1 MREGEF
7 ELAQPTT
14 AATVRE
20 RGNKSSKLDRDN
32 EMGYSKMLLGLV
44 LLITLAATSTAQPGT
59 VAPGFTCTTTKA
71 TCHSLIDYVSPN
83 TTTISTILSLFQI
96 KRFRDLLGANG
107 LSNSTSIPTRPSKR
121 TRGSESPSLCLCE
134 NGTVALVNNISD
146 PNKIDVGQ
154 KLWIPLPCSCDEVAG
169 AKVVHY
175 GHVVE
180 AGSSVERIAMTYG
193 TTEDILLKLNGMVN
207 ASQLL
212 AGQVLDV
219 PLKEPNPK
227 NQLQRALQPAFLYKP
242 FFSSFHFISPVFF
255 SLLTSVLSA
264 VLSLFSP
271 FSPSILHSSPLSYVL
286 HSSPLSFV
294 DFLVVVGLTVG
305 LGFGLGGLRFVR
317 GFGFWSRRRSG
328 LRFAVGGFAVLS
340 LCRSGCAVG
349 LGCGWVCRG
358 SWVCRGCGCGCG
370 GLRFGLGVVVE
381 PWVWVWLWWLF
392 WSRRGGGAVGVG
404 VVVVVVLVS
413 AWWWSRGSCTS
424 SVNSSSLDYPLL
436 VSNGTYVYTANS
448 CVKCNCDSAN
458 NYTSWS
464 TCPAVR
470 CGGTNN
476 LNLGDVATST
486 TCNKTFCAYAGYT
499 KNTIFTTLSTESTC
513 PAGAPA
519 PSPSGAP
526 SPGAPAPSPSGT
538 PGSNASPGTPG
549 SDASKIGSQG
559 LRLNFLFI
567 SIQLIFLCFHLSQ

>member
-20 RGNKSSKLDRDN
+20 RGIRGEREKIETCGINASKLDRDN

-59 VAPGFTCTTTKA
+59 VAPIFKCTTTKA

-96 KRFRDLLGANG
+96 KRFRDSLRRDQRDLESEAEDPNPLPLSMRERDRYLQQKPQLHGKKRRLLYHIAAEIFSG
-107 LSNSTSIPTRPSKR
+107 LTTY
-121 TRGSESPSLCLCE
+121 E
-134 NGTVALVNNISD
+134 TVALVNNISD

-180 AGSSVERIAMTYG
+180 AGSSVEKIAMTYG

-219 PLKEPNPK
+219 PLK
-227 NQLQRALQPAFLYKP
+227 A
-242 FFSSFHFISPVFF
+242 
-255 SLLTSVLSA
+255 
-264 VLSLFSP
+264 
-271 FSPSILHSSPLSYVL
+271 
-286 HSSPLSFV
+286 
-294 DFLVVVGLTVG
+294 
-305 LGFGLGGLRFVR
+305 
-317 GFGFWSRRRSG
+317 
-328 LRFAVGGFAVLS
+328 
-340 LCRSGCAVG
+340 
-349 LGCGWVCRG
+349 
-358 SWVCRGCGCGCG
+358 
-370 GLRFGLGVVVE
+370 
-381 PWVWVWLWWLF
+381 
-392 WSRRGGGAVGVG
+392 
-404 VVVVVVLVS
+404 
-413 AWWWSRGSCTS
+413 CTS
-424 SVNSSSLDYPLL
+424 SVNSSSLDYPYLFPMALMSTLL
-436 VSNGTYVYTANS
+436 TVVLQCEPSGEKPSSNS
-448 CVKCNCDSAN
+448 
-458 NYTSWS
+458 SWS

-519 PSPSGAP
+519 PSPSG
-526 SPGAPAPSPSGT
+526 T

>member
-1 MREGEF
+1 
-7 ELAQPTT
+7 
-14 AATVRE
+14 
-20 RGNKSSKLDRDN
+20 
-32 EMGYSKMLLGLV
+32 MGYSKMLLGLV

-59 VAPGFTCTTTKA
+59 VAPIFKCTTTKA

-83 TTTISTILSLFQI
+83 PTNIFTIVSLFQI

-107 LSNSTSIPTRPSKR
+107 LSNSTSLNETFKAKQRIRIPFP
-121 TRGSESPSLCLCE
+121 CLCE
-134 NGTVALVNNISD
+134 NGTGISNRSPNYTVKKGDFLYHIAAEIFSGLTTYETVALVNNISD
-146 PNKIDVGQ
+146 PNQIEVGQ

-180 AGSSVERIAMTYG
+180 AGSSVEKIAMTYG

-219 PLKEPNPK
+219 PLK
-227 NQLQRALQPAFLYKP
+227 A
-242 FFSSFHFISPVFF
+242 
-255 SLLTSVLSA
+255 
-264 VLSLFSP
+264 
-271 FSPSILHSSPLSYVL
+271 
-286 HSSPLSFV
+286 
-294 DFLVVVGLTVG
+294 
-305 LGFGLGGLRFVR
+305 
-317 GFGFWSRRRSG
+317 
-328 LRFAVGGFAVLS
+328 
-340 LCRSGCAVG
+340 
-349 LGCGWVCRG
+349 
-358 SWVCRGCGCGCG
+358 
-370 GLRFGLGVVVE
+370 
-381 PWVWVWLWWLF
+381 
-392 WSRRGGGAVGVG
+392 
-404 VVVVVVLVS
+404 
-413 AWWWSRGSCTS
+413 CTS

-436 VSNGTYVYTANS
+436 VSNGTYVYTANR

-458 NYTSWS
+458 NYTLQCEPSGEKLSSNSSWS

-476 LNLGDVATST
+476 LNLGDVTTST

-519 PSPSGAP
+519 PSPSGT
-526 SPGAPAPSPSGT
+526 PAPSPSGT

-549 SDASKIGSQG
+549 SDASKIGSQ
-559 LRLNFLFI
+559 
-567 SIQLIFLCFHLSQ
+567 

>member
-14 AATVRE
+14 AATL
-20 RGNKSSKLDRDN
+20 S
-32 EMGYSKMLLGLV
+32 
-44 LLITLAATSTAQPGT
+44 LATT
-59 VAPGFTCTTTKA
+59 GFKCTTTKA

-107 LSNSTSIPTRPSKR
+107 LSNSTSPNETLKAKQRIRIPFP
-121 TRGSESPSLCLCE
+121 CLCE
-134 NGTVALVNNISD
+134 NGTGISNRSPNYTVKKGDFLYHIAAEIFSGLTTYETVALVNNISD

-180 AGSSVERIAMTYG
+180 AGSSVEKDSY
-193 TTEDILLKLNGMVN
+193 DIWDYRGYPVETQRDALP
-207 ASQLL
+207 SL
-212 AGQVLDV
+212 A
-219 PLKEPNPK
+219 K
-227 NQLQRALQPAFLYKP
+227 
-242 FFSSFHFISPVFF
+242 
-255 SLLTSVLSA
+255 
-264 VLSLFSP
+264 
-271 FSPSILHSSPLSYVL
+271 
-286 HSSPLSFV
+286 
-294 DFLVVVGLTVG
+294 
-305 LGFGLGGLRFVR
+305 
-317 GFGFWSRRRSG
+317 
-328 LRFAVGGFAVLS
+328 
-340 LCRSGCAVG
+340 
-349 LGCGWVCRG
+349 
-358 SWVCRGCGCGCG
+358 
-370 GLRFGLGVVVE
+370 E

-413 AWWWSRGSCTS
+413 AWWWSRGCGCGCGGCFGLGVVVDVGVACTS

-519 PSPSGAP
+519 PSPSG
-526 SPGAPAPSPSGT
+526 T